1 MSARKRTT
9 ALIAAGV
16 LLAAA
21 AAAYFLFLSGSPS
34 FARLRQG
41 RDFNVIVITLD
52 TTRAD
57 HLPSYGCRDL
67 ATPTLDAFA
76 ARGVRFE
83 KCFAQ
88 TPLTLPSHTTLF
100 TGTLPL
106 FHGIRDNGG
115 FFVPEKLK
123 TMAELFKDKGY
134 ETGAF
139 IAAYVLDSKW
149 GLNQGFD
156 TYFDKFDLG
165 KFKRISLGTVQRP
178 ANEIL
183 DAALPWLESRKDKRF
198 FAWLHLYDPHSPYEP
213 PPPYD
218 KLYAAHPYLGEIAFA
233 DSQIQRLWQFLDS
246 NGLLEKTFIVFAGD
260 HGESL
265 GEHEEQSHGFFI
277 YQASIHVPLIIV
289 TPFPEVQGV
298 VSPEVATLSDVLP
311 TVCDM
316 AGLTVPSEVQG
327 KSLLPAFFGRRR
339 KDTPLAYSET
349 YYPRFHFGWSDLKCV
364 QDDRYKLILAPVP
377 ELYDVVADPREEK
390 NLVYLEKKAYERLN
404 AGAEA
409 LIAGASR
416 NAYETDYSKVDE
428 ETREKLSALGYIG
441 SFTDPA
447 KLAGKKLANPKEK
460 IGVFNQLSQ
469 AREMGMNG
477 KAEEAIRIIKG
488 IIASDPDIVDA
499 YFSVGNVLFQER
511 RYEEAI
517 GYFTQ
522 VLGRKPDDS
531 FAAINIALS
540 YEGMEK
546 YDEAERFLLGY
557 IAKGFVDAQFYFM
570 LGNMNFI
577 QKKYDQAI
585 PYFEKCLSSNA
596 DSAGSYN
603 MLAAVY
609 IVKDDLERAEQN
621 LSQALRIN
629 PRLSTVHYNWA
640 QVAEKRGRL
649 AEAEAEYLKELE
661 ISPRHFRSMYNLSR
675 VYRLT
680 GDAVK
685 EQEFLNKCL
694 EADPRFPLAYFYL
707 ARICLVRG
715 ERYQEAIDL
724 AKKGIELKP
733 EKADLPMGYF
743 LLADLYNRLGMYD
756 LSEENAR
763 KGQAAAV
770 AAAATTT
777 TAGKKH

>member
-1 MSARKRTT
+1 MSVKKRTF
-9 ALIAAGV
+9 LIPLAAGA

-21 AAAYFLFLSGSPS
+21 AAVSVLVWSGPPS

-57 HLPSYGCRDL
+57 RLPSYGCRNL
-67 ATPTLDAFA
+67 ETPTLDTFA

-83 KCFAQ
+83 RCYCQ

-156 TYFDKFDLG
+156 TYFDKFDLS

-183 DAALPWLESRKDKRF
+183 DEALPWFEARKDKRF

-218 KLYAAHPYLGEIAFA
+218 KLYANRPYLGEIAFA
-233 DSQIQRLWQFLDS
+233 DSQIQRLWRFLET

-265 GEHEEQSHGFFI
+265 GEHEEQSHGFFV
-277 YQASIHVPLIIV
+277 YQAAIHVPLIIV
-289 TPFPEVQGV
+289 TPFPQAQGV
-298 VSPEVATLSDVLP
+298 IAPEVATLSDVLP

-316 AGLTVPSEVQG
+316 VGLPVPAEVQG
-327 KSLLPAFFGRRR
+327 QSLLPAFFGRRL
-339 KDTPLAYSET
+339 KDSPLAYSET
-349 YYPRFHFGWSDLKCV
+349 YYPRFHYGWSDLKAV
-364 QDDRYKLILAPVP
+364 QDGRYKLILAPVP
-377 ELYDVVADPREEK
+377 ELYDVAADPGETK
-390 NLVYLEKKAYERLN
+390 NLVYLQKKVYENMSAR
-404 AGAEA
+404 AEA
-409 LIAGASR
+409 FIARASR

-428 ETREKLSALGYIG
+428 ETREKLVALGYVG
-441 SFTDPA
+441 SFADPA
-447 KLAGKKLANPKEK
+447 KLAGKKLANPREK
-460 IGVFNQLSQ
+460 IGVFNRLSQ

-477 KAEEAIRIIKG
+477 QPEEAIAIIKG
-488 IIASDPDIVDA
+488 IIETDPDIVDA
-499 YFSVGNVLFQER
+499 YFSVGNILFQER
-511 RYEEAI
+511 KFEEAI
-517 GYFTQ
+517 GYFSQ

-540 YEGMEK
+540 YEGMER
-546 YDEAERFLLGY
+546 YDDAEKFLLDY
-557 IAKGFVDAQFYFM
+557 IAKGFTDSQFYFM
-570 LGNMNFI
+570 LGNMNFL
-577 QKKYDQAI
+577 QKRYDRAI
-585 PYFEKCLSSNA
+585 PYFEKCLSTNA

-603 MLAAVY
+603 MLAAIY
-609 IVKDDLERAEQN
+609 IIKDDLDRAEQA
-621 LSQALRIN
+621 LAQAVRIN
-629 PRLSTVHYNWA
+629 PHLSTVHYNWA
-640 QVAEKRGRL
+640 QLAEKRGRP

-661 ISPRHFRSMYNLSR
+661 ISPRHFKSMYNLSR
-675 VYRLT
+675 LYRQIGDT
-680 GDAVK
+680 GR
-685 EQEFLNKCL
+685 EEEYLNKCL
-694 EADPRFPLAYFYL
+694 ETDPRFPLTYFYL
-707 ARICLVRG
+707 ARIYLNRG
-715 ERYQEAIDL
+715 ERYPEAIEL
-724 AKKGIELKP
+724 AKKGLELKP
-733 EKADLPMGYF
+733 EKSELPLGYF
-743 LLADLYNRLGMYD
+743 LLADLYNRLGRGD

-763 KGQAAAV
+763 KGQAAAAE
-770 AAAATTT
+770 AANAKAPR
-777 TAGKKH
+777 

>member
-1 MSARKRTT
+1 MVRMSARKRTII
-9 ALIAAGV
+9 LLAAGG

-21 AAAYFLFLSGSPS
+21 AAVYVLLRSGPPS

-57 HLPSYGCRDL
+57 RLPSYGCRDL
-67 ATPTLDAFA
+67 ETPTLDAFA

-83 KCFAQ
+83 RCYCQ

-156 TYFDKFDLG
+156 TYFDKFDLS

-178 ANEIL
+178 ANEVL
-183 DAALPWLESRKDKRF
+183 DEALPWFEERKDKRF

-218 KLYAAHPYLGEIAFA
+218 KLYANRPYLGEIAFA
-233 DSQIQRLWQFLDS
+233 DSQIQRLWQFLETS
-246 NGLLEKTFIVFAGD
+246 GLLEKTFIVFAGD

-265 GEHEEQSHGFFI
+265 GEHEEQSHGFFV
-277 YQASIHVPLIIV
+277 YQAAIHVPLIIV
-289 TPFPEVQGV
+289 TPFPRVQGV
-298 VSPEVATLSDVLP
+298 IAPDVATLADVLP

-316 AGLTVPSEVQG
+316 AGLPIPAEVQG
-327 KSLLPAFFGRRR
+327 ESLLPAFFGRRLEGS
-339 KDTPLAYSET
+339 PLAYSET
-349 YYPRFHFGWSDLKCV
+349 YYPRFHYGWSDLKAV
-364 QDDRYKLILAPVP
+364 QDGRYKLILAPVP
-377 ELYDVVADPREEK
+377 ELYDVVADPGEAK
-390 NLVYLEKKAYERLN
+390 NLVYLQRKVYESLN
-404 AGAEA
+404 TRAEA
-409 LIAGASR
+409 FIARAGQ

-428 ETREKLSALGYIG
+428 ETREKLVALGYVG
-441 SFTDPA
+441 SFADPA
-447 KLAGKKLANPKEK
+447 KLAGKKLANPTEK
-460 IGVFNQLSQ
+460 IGVFNRLSQ

-477 KAEEAIRIIKG
+477 QPEEAIAVIKDIIET
-488 IIASDPDIVDA
+488 DPDIVDA
-499 YFSVGNVLFQER
+499 YFSVGNILFQER
-511 RYEEAI
+511 KFEEAI
-517 GYFTQ
+517 GYFSQ

-531 FAAINIALS
+531 FAAINIALA

-546 YDEAERFLLGY
+546 YDDAEKFLLDY
-557 IAKGFVDAQFYFM
+557 IAKGFTDSQFYFM
-570 LGNMNFI
+570 LGNMNFL

-585 PYFEKCLSSNA
+585 PYFEKCLSTNA

-603 MLAAVY
+603 MLAA
-609 IVKDDLERAEQN
+609 IDIIKGDLDRAEQN
-621 LSQALRIN
+621 LGQALRIN
-629 PRLSTVHYNWA
+629 PQLSTVHYNWA

-649 AEAEAEYLKELE
+649 AEAEAEYLKELT
-661 ISPRHFRSMYNLSR
+661 ISPRHFKSMYNLSR
-675 VYRLT
+675 LYRQI
-680 GDAVK
+680 GDPGR
-685 EQEFLNKCL
+685 EEEFLNKCL
-694 EADPRFPLAYFYL
+694 EADPHFPLTYFYL
-707 ARICLVRG
+707 ARIYLNRG
-715 ERYQEAIDL
+715 ERYQEAVDL
-724 AKKGIELKP
+724 AKKGLELEP
-733 EKADLPMGYF
+733 DKAERPLGYF
-743 LLADLYNRLGMYD
+743 LLADLYNRLGRSD

-763 KGQAAAV
+763 KGQAAMAE
-770 AAAATTT
+770 AAT
-777 TAGKKH
+777 AKPPK